1 MKKYELTSEFVT
13 NALGKKLFRIR
24 ALVSFSSISK
34 GDIGGYIEKEE
45 NLSHDGNAWVS
56 GDAWV
61 CGNARV
67 SGDALVCGDARVCGN
82 ARVSGNAEVSGDA
95 LVCGN
100 ARVCGN
106 AEVSGDALVCGD
118 ARVCGNARVSG
129 DKDYACSKG
138 FGRYARSTTFFRGK
152 DGGLLVSCGCFYG
165 TISEFRDK
173 VKETHGDGKM
183 AREYLML
190 ADLMEYHFSEE
201 DEE

>member
-45 NLSHDGNAWVS
+45 NLSHDGNAWVF
-56 GDAWV
+56 GNAWV

-67 SGDALVCGDARVCGN
+67 FGDARVY
-82 ARVSGNAEVSGDA
+82 GNAEVSG
-95 LVCGN
+95 V
-100 ARVCGN
+100 ARVYGN
-106 AEVSGDALVCGD
+106 
-118 ARVCGNARVSG
+118 
-129 DKDYACSKG
+129 KDYACAKG
-138 FGRYARSTTFFRGK
+138 FGRKSRNTTFFRGK

-190 ADLMEYHFSEE
+190 ADLMEYHFSKE
-201 DEE
+201 DEG